1 MLEFIR
7 MQINR
12 LILGPKESQTEIRLS
27 QTECYEPV
35 VVALGAGRFHRIVVA
50 SLTAIGGT
58 LSASLAQPVEA
69 ASPVDE
75 QGWPALS
82 VALICCV
89 AWI

>member
-35 VVALGAGRFHRIVVA
+35 VVALGA
-50 SLTAIGGT
+50 
-58 LSASLAQPVEA
+58 
-69 ASPVDE
+69 
-75 QGWPALS
+75 
-82 VALICCV
+82 
-89 AWI
+89 